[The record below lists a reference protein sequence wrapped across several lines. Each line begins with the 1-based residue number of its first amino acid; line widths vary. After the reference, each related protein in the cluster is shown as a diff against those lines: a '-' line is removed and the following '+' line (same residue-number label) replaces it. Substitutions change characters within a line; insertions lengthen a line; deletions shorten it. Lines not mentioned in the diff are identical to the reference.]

1 MADSPVASLLEHF
14 AQVADPRSKL
24 GKRHLLLDIIIIA
37 ICAVICGADD
47 WPAVVVFG
55 HSKEPWLRTF
65 LQLPHGIP
73 AEDTFR
79 RVFALL
85 DPEQLQQ
92 HFRAWIAA
100 TVPRTAGQV
109 IPVDGKTLRR
119 SHDHGTD
126 QDPIH
131 MVSAWATA
139 DGLVLGQ
146 RKVDAKS
153 NEIPAIP
160 ALLRLLDIAG
170 CIITVDALGCQR
182 EIAATAIA
190 QGADYMLAVKGNQP
204 DLEAAIAESFA
215 YAASQGWR
223 DVAYAEHQTLNK
235 DHGRIETRQCWT
247 IQDPD
252 YLFYVRQFADWPGLD
267 TIVKVQ
273 TERQVGPDVTTK
285 TRYFITSLGNDAE
298 AALRAVREHWGIE
311 NQLHWRLDVVFR
323 EDDSRVRKGHGA
335 ENLAV
340 LRHIALGLLQ
350 QERSSRLSVKS
361 KRLRAALDE
370 NYLHQVLQ
378 G

>member
-14 AQVADPRSKL
+14 APIEDPRSKL

-37 ICAVICGADD
+37 ICAVLCGADD

-55 HSKEPWLRTF
+55 HSKEAWLRTF
-65 LQLPHGIP
+65 LPLPHGIP
-73 AEDTFR
+73 SEDTFR

-85 DPEQLQQ
+85 DPAQLQQ
-92 HFRAWIAA
+92 HFRDWIAA
-100 TVPRTAGQV
+100 TIPRTAGQV
-109 IPVDGKTLRR
+109 VPVDGKTLRR
-119 SHDHGTD
+119 SHDHATE
-126 QDPIH
+126 QDAIH
-131 MVSAWATA
+131 MVSAWASA

-160 ALLRLLDIAG
+160 ALLRLLDITG

-182 EIAATAIA
+182 EIAAAVIA
-190 QGADYMLAVKGNQP
+190 QGADYVLAVKGNQP
-204 DLEAAIAESFA
+204 DLEAALAESFA
-215 YAASQGWR
+215 YAAREGWR
-223 DVAYAEHQTLNK
+223 DVAYDEHQTLSKN
-235 DHGRIETRQCWT
+235 HGRIETRRCWT

-252 YLFYVRQFADWPGLD
+252 YLYYVRQFAAWPELN
-267 TIVKVQ
+267 TIVKVH
-273 TERQVGPDVTTK
+273 TERCVGAEVTEK
-285 TRYFITSLGNDAE
+285 TRYFITSLGNDA
-298 AALRAVREHWGIE
+298 AAVLCAVREHWGIE

-323 EDDSRVRKGHGA
+323 EDDSRLRKGHGA
-335 ENLAV
+335 ENFAV
-340 LRHIALGLLQ
+340 LRHIALSLLQ

-370 NYLHQVLQ
+370 NYLRQVLQ

>member
-37 ICAVICGADD
+37 ICAVICGANN
-47 WPAVVVFG
+47 WPAVVLFG
-55 HSKEPWLRTF
+55 HTKEAWLRTF
-65 LQLPHGIP
+65 LRLPHGIP
-73 AEDTFR
+73 SEDTFR
-79 RVFALL
+79 RVFGLVK
-85 DPEQLQQ
+85 PEQLQQ
-92 HFRAWIAA
+92 HFRAWVDA
-100 TVPRTAGQV
+100 TCPHTAGQV
-109 IPVDGKTLRR
+109 VPIDGKTLRR
-119 SHDHGTD
+119 SHDRATD
-126 QDPIH
+126 QSAIH
-131 MVSAWATA
+131 MLSAWAAA

-146 RKVDAKS
+146 LKIDAKT

-160 ALLRLLDIAG
+160 KLLQLLDIAG
-170 CIITVDALGCQR
+170 CIITVDAIGCQR
-182 EIAATAIA
+182 DIAAAAIA

-215 YAASQGWR
+215 YAAAEGWR
-223 DVAYAEHQTLNK
+223 DVAYDEHQTLNK
-235 DHGRIETRQCWT
+235 NHGRIETRQCWT

-252 YLFYVRQFADWPGLD
+252 YLYYVRQFADWAQLN

-273 TERQVGPDVTTK
+273 TERCVGAEVTET
-285 TRYFITSLGNDAE
+285 TRYFITSLGNDAQ

-323 EDDSRVRKGHGA
+323 EDDSRLRKGHGA
-335 ENLAV
+335 ENFAV
-340 LRHIALGLLQ
+340 LRHIALSLLQ
-350 QERSSRLSVKS
+350 QERSSKLGMQN

-370 NYLHQVLQ
+370 NYLRQVLW